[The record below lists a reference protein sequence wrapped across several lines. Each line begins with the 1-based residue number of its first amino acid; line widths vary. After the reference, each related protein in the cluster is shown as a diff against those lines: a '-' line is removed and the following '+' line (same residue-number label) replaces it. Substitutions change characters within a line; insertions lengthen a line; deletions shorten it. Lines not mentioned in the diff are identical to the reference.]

1 MSKITPFLWFHA
13 EAEEA
18 ANFYV
23 SLFPDSSLGRITRFG
38 PGGPGPEGSVITAEF
53 TIGGQPFIALN
64 GGPPANFTDAV
75 SFSIDCQDQSEV
87 DHYWNALT
95 ANGGKESQC
104 GWLKDRF
111 GVSWQVVPRVL
122 SQYLNEPD
130 PATAKRVMG
139 AMLKM
144 RRIVIADLE
153 AARAGV

>member
-75 SFSIDCQDQSEV
+75 SFSIDCQDQAEV

>member
-75 SFSIDCQDQSEV
+75 SFSIDCQDQAEV

-144 RRIVIADLE
+144 HRIVIADLE